1 MPTLLIFILVFAV
14 LVIAHEWG
22 HFIVSRLFHVE
33 VDEFGLGLPPRFLT
47 LWRNKGTITINDTL
61 LRIPR
66 NFELPFDWYS
76 GIHQNVVATYDNSE
90 DGPLLRTIRLA
101 EKEQPKD
108 VVSETV
114 SALAS
119 LRLPPGSKSSDAGQE
134 RAGLSELQGHAPAHL
149 AGVVNDMRPGM
160 AYTLNILPV
169 GGFVRPRGENDP
181 GVPGGLAASSPWVR
195 LAVLL
200 AGPAMNIL
208 LGILIFTIMFMSAG
222 IPDLSVVRVMDVM
235 ANSPARV
242 AGFKVGDVLVS
253 INGEKVDSS
262 DSLKTLVRSHLDT
275 PIEVVILRNGARQSL
290 TVTPS
295 SARTEEEGAMG
306 VGLENPTR
314 DATFLTALS
323 FGFRITGL
331 YVHEIVTLPA
341 RLIRHEVGSESARF
355 IGLKGMYD
363 FMNEAIQR
371 DTQSR
376 ATTSPPSS
384 GPGVPVAQGPTNY
397 TLALIATLS
406 LSLGI
411 FNLLP
416 IPALDGGRIMFL
428 LPELIFRRRVPPN
441 IENAVH
447 AAGMVGLLILML
459 VINVMDF
466 VNPVVANLP

>member
-1 MPTLLIFILVFAV
+1 V
-14 LVIAHEWG
+14 
-22 HFIVSRLFHVE
+22 
-33 VDEFGLGLPPRFLT
+33 
-47 LWRNKGTITINDTL
+47 
-61 LRIPR
+61 
-66 NFELPFDWYS
+66 
-76 GIHQNVVATYDNSE
+76 
-90 DGPLLRTIRLA
+90 
-101 EKEQPKD
+101 
-108 VVSETV
+108 
-114 SALAS
+114 
-119 LRLPPGSKSSDAGQE
+119 PGSVQ
-134 RAGLSELQGHAPAHL
+134 LQ
-149 AGVVNDMRPGM
+149 GVVNDMHPGM

-181 GVPGGLAASSPWVR
+181 NVPGGLAAANPWIR
-195 LAVLL
+195 LGVLL
-200 AGPAMNIL
+200 AGPGMNIL

-222 IPDLSVVRVMDVM
+222 VPDLSTVRVMDVM
-235 ANSPARV
+235 ASSPALA
-242 AGFKVGDVLVS
+242 AGFKVGDILVS
-253 INGEKVDSS
+253 INGERVDSS
-262 DSLKTLVRSHLDT
+262 DDLKSLVRSHLDE
-275 PIEVVILRNGARQSL
+275 PIEVVVLRDGVRQAL

-306 VGLENPTR
+306 VGLENPTQ

-323 FGFRITGL
+323 YGFRITGL
-331 YVHEIVTLPA
+331 YIHEIVTLPA
-341 RLIRHEVGSESARF
+341 RLIRTEVASESARF

-363 FMNEAIQR
+363 FMNQAIQR
-371 DTQSR
+371 DTESR
-376 ATTSPPSS
+376 ATTPPPASTGSPA
-384 GPGVPVAQGPTNY
+384 AQGPTNY

-466 VNPVVANLP
+466 VNPVVTKLP

>member
-22 HFIVSRLFHVE
+22 HFFAARLGHVE

-47 LWRNKGTITINDTL
+47 LWRNKGTITINNT
-61 LRIPR
+61 RISIPR
-66 NFELPFDWYS
+66 NFALPFDWYT
-76 GIHQNVVATYDNSE
+76 GVRKNVIATYDPTDE
-90 DGPLLRTIRLA
+90 GPVLRTIQLA
-101 EKEQPKD
+101 EQEERKD
-108 VVSETV
+108 VFADAVNN
-114 SALAS
+114 LAS
-119 LRLPPGSKSSDAGQE
+119 VRVAPSSKGAGRGKGAPGSI
-134 RAGLSELQGHAPAHL
+134 ELQ
-149 AGVVNDMRPGM
+149 GVVNDMHPGM
-160 AYTLNILPV
+160 AYTLNVLPI

-181 GVPGGLAASSPWVR
+181 SVAGGLAAANPWIR
-195 LAVLL
+195 LGVLL
-200 AGPAMNIL
+200 AGPGMNIM

-222 IPDLSVVRVMDVM
+222 VPDLSTVRVMDVM
-235 ANSPARV
+235 ASSPAQA
-242 AGFKVGDVLVS
+242 AGFEVGDILVS
-253 INGEKVDSS
+253 INGERVDSS
-262 DSLKTLVRSHLDT
+262 DDLKSLVRSHLDE
-275 PIEVVILRNGARQSL
+275 PIEVVVLRDGARETI

-306 VGLENPTR
+306 VGLENPTQE
-314 DATFLTALS
+314 ATFLTALS

-331 YVHEIVTLPA
+331 YIHEIVTLPA
-341 RLIRHEVGSESARF
+341 RLMRNEVASESARF

-363 FMNEAIQR
+363 FMNQAIER

-376 ATTSPPSS
+376 APNPPPPSQ
-384 GPGVPVAQGPTNY
+384 PGSPAAQGPTNY

-428 LPELIFRRRVPPN
+428 LPELIFRRRVPPR

-447 AAGMVGLLILML
+447 AAGMIGLLILML

-466 VNPVVANLP
+466 VNPVVTTLP

>member
-22 HFIVSRLFHVE
+22 HFAAARLGHVE
-33 VDEFGLGLPPRFLT
+33 VDEFGLGLPPRFWT
-47 LWRNKGTITINDTL
+47 LWRNKGTITVNDTL
-61 LRIPR
+61 LKIPR
-66 NFELPFDWYS
+66 NFELPFDWYN
-76 GIHQNVVATYDNSE
+76 GIHQNVVATYDHTDE
-90 DGPLLRTIRLA
+90 GPVLRTIQLA
-101 EKEQPKD
+101 EKETPKD
-108 VVSETV
+108 MVSETV
-114 SALAS
+114 SALSS
-119 LRLPPGSKSSDAGQE
+119 LRLPPSSKSSEAGRE
-134 RAGLSELQGHAPAHL
+134 GVGSSELR
-149 AGVVNDMRPGM
+149 GVVNDMHPGM
-160 AYTLNILPV
+160 AYTLNMLPV

-181 GVPGGLAASSPWVR
+181 KVPGGLAAASPWTR
-195 LAVLL
+195 LGVLL

-235 ANSPARV
+235 SDSPAQV
-242 AGFKVGDVLVS
+242 AGFEVGDILVS
-253 INGEKVDSS
+253 INGQQVDSS
-262 DSLKTLVRSHLDT
+262 EDLKTLVRSHLDT
-275 PIEVVILRNGARQSL
+275 PIEVVVLRNGVRQSL

-295 SARTEEEGAMG
+295 SARTADEGAMG

-341 RLIRHEVGSESARF
+341 RLIRNEVASESARF

-363 FMNEAIQR
+363 FMNEAIER
-371 DTQSR
+371 DTESR
-376 ATTSPPSS
+376 TTTTPPPSS

-466 VNPVVANLP
+466 VNPVVTSLP

>member
-1 MPTLLIFILVFAV
+1 
-14 LVIAHEWG
+14 
-22 HFIVSRLFHVE
+22 
-33 VDEFGLGLPPRFLT
+33 
-47 LWRNKGTITINDTL
+47 
-61 LRIPR
+61 
-66 NFELPFDWYS
+66 
-76 GIHQNVVATYDNSE
+76 
-90 DGPLLRTIRLA
+90 LA
-101 EKEQPKD
+101 EKEERKD
-108 VVSETV
+108 VFADAVNN
-114 SALAS
+114 LAS
-119 LRLPPGSKSSDAGQE
+119 VRVAPSSKGAGRGKGAPGSI
-134 RAGLSELQGHAPAHL
+134 ELQ
-149 AGVVNDMRPGM
+149 GVVNDMHPGM
-160 AYTLNILPV
+160 AYTLNILPI

-181 GVPGGLAASSPWVR
+181 KVPGGLAAANPWIR
-195 LAVLL
+195 LGVLL
-200 AGPAMNIL
+200 AGPGMNIM

-222 IPDLSVVRVMDVM
+222 VPDLSTVRVMDVM
-235 ANSPARV
+235 ASSPAQA
-242 AGFKVGDVLVS
+242 AGFEVGDILFS
-253 INGEKVDSS
+253 INGERVDSS
-262 DSLKTLVRSHLDT
+262 DDLKSLVRSHLDE
-275 PIEVVILRNGARQSL
+275 PIEVVVLRDGARQTI

-306 VGLENPTR
+306 VGLENPTQ
-314 DATFLTALS
+314 DASFLTALS

-331 YVHEIVTLPA
+331 YIHEIVTLPA
-341 RLIRHEVGSESARF
+341 RLMRNEVASESARF

-363 FMNEAIQR
+363 FMNEAIVR

-376 ATTSPPSS
+376 ATNPPPPSQTGS
-384 GPGVPVAQGPTNY
+384 PAAQGPTNY

-466 VNPVVANLP
+466 VNPVVTKLP